1 VHAVVTVAACH
12 PQPVDE
18 GLLPCMHASL
28 TWGVG
33 LQVFVALSHVNP
45 ESQGV
50 ASHPCRRKHTRCP
63 VSDGS
68 AKSGM
73 FLPSSGRHQQQ
84 GLHLPWARR
93 MW

>member
-1 VHAVVTVAACH
+1 MGPWGLPAAAAGQQHAFFTLLYGAAVHAVVTVAACH

-50 ASHPCRRKHTRCP
+50 ASHPCRRKHTVP
-63 VSDGS
+63 GE
-68 AKSGM
+68 
-73 FLPSSGRHQQQ
+73 
-84 GLHLPWARR
+84 RR
-93 MW
+93 QR